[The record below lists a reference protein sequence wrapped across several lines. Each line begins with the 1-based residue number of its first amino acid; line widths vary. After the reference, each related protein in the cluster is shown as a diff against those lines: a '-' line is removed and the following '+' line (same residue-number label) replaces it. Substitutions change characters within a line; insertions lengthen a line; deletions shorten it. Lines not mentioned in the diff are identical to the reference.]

1 MALRNSKPLPFAPS
15 GCTDALDS
23 SDVPAGSMAALTNLI
38 PDPTTRNLFQCRP
51 AAFQLNE
58 GFGLL
63 PDAGFISVMKVVGNR
78 VYGMVA
84 TSTIPGRDQPFCYD
98 IAADAFVPISG
109 TQDANT
115 LPVSPSPTGEW
126 QPPIMDT
133 VGKYVVVAHA
143 GFEAAALK
151 VAGLIDIS
159 DPADP
164 VWSITDGDDSGS
176 GEPFLF
182 APISVAA
189 FGDRAY
195 YMVPGATA
203 PGSIVLPAV
212 VFSDILDPANN
223 NITISAVNSNVIT
236 FDDSVAL
243 TAFGKQGL
251 NNQLGGIVQA
261 LFVFKGVTNIY
272 QITGD
277 PLGGVLVANPSPPP
291 DLIPVLPSGVAPLQ
305 RNALNV
311 VTGTNAPLSV
321 CSTPK
326 GITFMSPEGF
336 RLIDTMGNVGDPIGV
351 AGTGVTV
358 PFTYSVVP
366 SRVAACAGGNT
377 LRISTQNGFA
387 PGTPNEEWFFNFA
400 RGVWTGPHTFP
411 SSLIQ
416 PYNNTFIK
424 TPIGVLAT
432 LWQSDAAQVLNS
444 TYVENGTQ
452 LTWRYQTSLL
462 PNTDQM
468 CQNNMIETT
477 FTCALTAA
485 AGPVSCSVQD
495 QDGVVLN
502 SVTIPQQGE
511 ATLWGQFQWG
521 QASWLGAASAL
532 QPRQMFWT
540 APIVFQR
547 MAFTAVGQC
556 GQSVRV
562 GRTYFRYE
570 MLGYLLPYPVSA

>member
-1 MALRNSKPLPFAPS
+1 
-15 GCTDALDS
+15 
-23 SDVPAGSMAALTNLI
+23 MAALTNLI

-58 GFGLL
+58 GFGLI

-84 TSTIPGRDQPFCYD
+84 SSAVAGTDVPFCYD
-98 IAADAFVPISG
+98 IQADAFVVVSG
-109 TQDANT
+109 TQSALT
-115 LPVSPSPTGEW
+115 LPVSPSPTGVW
-126 QPPIMDT
+126 TPPIMD
-133 VGKYVVVAHA
+133 VIGKYVCVAHV
-143 GFEAAALK
+143 GFETAGLK
-151 VAGLIDIS
+151 LAGLIDIS
-159 DPADP
+159 DPTDP
-164 VWSITDGDDSGS
+164 VWSTTDGAGA
-176 GEPFLF
+176 GTGPAFLF

-195 YMVPGATA
+195 WMIPGQTA
-203 PGSIVLPAV
+203 SASAPILPAV
-212 VFSDILDPANN
+212 QFSDVLDP
-223 NITISAVNSNVIT
+223 TQSSLVGSVYPVIT
-236 FDDSVAL
+236 FDDNVPL

-277 PLGGVLVANPSPPP
+277 PLGTGANG
-291 DLIPVLPSGVAPLQ
+291 IAPLQ

-311 VTGTNAPLSV
+311 VTGTLAPLSV

-326 GITFMSPEGF
+326 GIVFMSPEGF
-336 RLIDTMGNVGDPIGV
+336 RLIDTTGNVGDPIGV

-358 PFTYSVVP
+358 PFTYTVEP
-366 SRVAACAGGNT
+366 TRVCAAAGGNT

-400 RGVWTGPHTFP
+400 RGIWTGPHTFA

-424 TPIGVLAT
+424 TPIGVLAS

-444 TYVENGTQ
+444 TYIENGTQ

-468 CQNNMIETT
+468 CENNMVETT

-485 AGPVSCSVQD
+485 AGPVTCLVQD
-495 QDGVVLN
+495 QDGLVLN

-547 MAFTAVGQC
+547 MAFVAVGQC

-562 GRTYFRYE
+562 GRCYFRYE

>member
-1 MALRNSKPLPFAPS
+1 M
-15 GCTDALDS
+15 T
-23 SDVPAGSMAALTNLI
+23 ALTNLI

-51 AAFQLNE
+51 AAFVLNE
-58 GFGLL
+58 GFGTI
-63 PDAGFISVMKVVGNR
+63 PDAGFISSMKVVGNR

-84 TSTIPGRDQPFCYD
+84 SSVVAGRDVPFCYD
-98 IAADAFVPISG
+98 ILADVFVPVSG
-109 TQDANT
+109 TQDATT
-115 LPVSPSPTGEW
+115 LPVSPSPVGAW

-143 GFEAAALK
+143 GFEDAGLK

-159 DPADP
+159 DPTDP
-164 VWSITDGDDSGS
+164 VWSITDGAGA
-176 GEPFLF
+176 GTGPTFLF
-182 APISVAA
+182 APIAVAA

-195 YMVPGATA
+195 YMIPGQTSSASA
-203 PGSIVLPAV
+203 PILPAV
-212 VFSDILDPANN
+212 QFSDILDPSTSSNVG
-223 NITISAVNSNVIT
+223 AVFPVIT
-236 FDDSVAL
+236 FDDNVQL

-277 PLGGVLVANPSPPP
+277 PLGGTAGA
-291 DLIPVLPSGVAPLQ
+291 PVGLAPLQ

-336 RLIDTMGNVGDPIGV
+336 RLIDTAGNVSDPIGV

-358 PFTYSVVP
+358 PFTYAVEP
-366 SRVAACAGGNT
+366 TRVCAAAGGNT

-387 PGTPNEEWFFNFA
+387 PGSPQEEWFYNFA
-400 RGVWTGPHTFP
+400 RGIWTGPHTFA

-424 TPIGVLAT
+424 TPVGVIAT
-432 LWQSDAAQVLNS
+432 LWQSDAAQALNS

-452 LTWRYQTSLL
+452 LTWRYQTSML

-468 CQNNMIETT
+468 CQNAMVETT

-485 AGPVSCSVQD
+485 AGPVSCFVQD
-495 QDGVVLN
+495 QDGVVLDQ
-502 SVTIPQQGE
+502 VTIPQQGE

-540 APIVFQR
+540 VPIVFQR
-547 MAFTAVGQC
+547 MAFVAVGQC